1 MNWICCVY
9 LFLTCILLNKTRR
22 RRGSIEPGV
31 GMWVSY
37 LNREKK
43 LDKLVGQRPVAPVAP
58 KGLYLY
64 GNVGSGK
71 LPESYTCML
80 KISNFYNIFCEKWKL
95 PRVIYRDNILCFLND
110 YYLPL
115 IRISRNYLYIGK
127 TMLMD
132 MFYGATEGVIKHRRR
147 FHFHE
152 VNFYC
157 LEKLMTVV
165 IQS

>member
-1 MNWICCVY
+1 
-9 LFLTCILLNKTRR
+9 LNKTRR

-31 GMWVSY
+31 GKWVSY

-80 KISNFYNIFCEKWKL
+80 KISNFYYFFFVKSENYHVLFTVIIFY
-95 PRVIYRDNILCFLND
+95 VF
-110 YYLPL
+110 
-115 IRISRNYLYIGK
+115 
-127 TMLMD
+127 
-132 MFYGATEGVIKHRRR
+132 
-147 FHFHE
+147 
-152 VNFYC
+152 
-157 LEKLMTVV
+157 
-165 IQS
+165 

>member
-1 MNWICCVY
+1 MNWICC
-9 LFLTCILLNKTRR
+9 ILSNKTRR

-31 GMWVSY
+31 GKWVSY

-71 LPESYTCML
+71 LSESYTCTL
-80 KISNFYNIFCEKWKL
+80 KIGNFYYFFFCEKWKL

-115 IRISRNYLYIGK
+115 IRISRNYLYTGK

>member
-1 MNWICCVY
+1 
-9 LFLTCILLNKTRR
+9 LSNKTRR

-31 GMWVSY
+31 GKWVLY

-71 LPESYTCML
+71 
-80 KISNFYNIFCEKWKL
+80 
-95 PRVIYRDNILCFLND
+95 
-110 YYLPL
+110 
-115 IRISRNYLYIGK
+115 

-157 LEKLMTVV
+157 LETLMTVV